1 MGKLGW
7 TAYEYFTALPVEFY
21 AACEGYMERQK
32 ESALVIRFAAFR
44 VAESMAGSKAV
55 GKIDRFWP
63 MDDDKVKPKAKAMTK
78 EQYDEI
84 MKRHGLKIK

>member
-1 MGKLGW
+1 
-7 TAYEYFTALPVEFY
+7 
-21 AACEGYMERQK
+21 MERQK

-55 GKIDRFWP
+55 GKIERFWP
-63 MDDDKVKPKAKAMTK
+63 MGDDEVKPKAQAMTK

-84 MKRHGLKIK
+84 MKRHGIKIK

>member
-7 TAYEYFTALPVEFY
+7 TSYEYYTALPVEFY

-44 VAESMAGSKAV
+44 VAEAMAGSKAI

-63 MDDDKVKPKAKAMTK
+63 MDDETEKSKPKPITK

-84 MKRHGLKIK
+84 MKRHNIKVK

>member
-1 MGKLGW
+1 M
-7 TAYEYFTALPVEFY
+7 EFY

>member
-1 MGKLGW
+1 LGKLGW
-7 TAYEYFTALPVEFY
+7 TAYDYYTALPVEFY

-63 MDDDKVKPKAKAMTK
+63 IADNEVKPKAKAMTK